1 MCVINVCTCKC
12 THKSYIFLRF
22 AKHFQTPPVTK
33 PAEDYCS
40 ASDDEEFADE
50 EGEQQEEEPL
60 TESESSSH
68 GAVAEEEVDEQDQPP
83 VQTPSQQRS
92 STGTACKFA
101 LVVGLLILDLY
112 LGPAAHSSSNP
123 HRSSTGA
130 ATRRLMEMVAVR
142 GGKKGAAGRRISTG
156 MAYSMTVPDPDE
168 EQDDDEET
176 EQQPSQRSTG
186 KRNRVAAPA
195 GGSPTRRRG
204 DPVARAAMQ
213 VQQHFATDPNAI
225 AEVEL
230 ITIIEIINFRQRWK
244 FTKLETFSYWQLP
257 LKCTEIIQII

>member
-1 MCVINVCTCKC
+1 
-12 THKSYIFLRF
+12 
-22 AKHFQTPPVTK
+22 
-33 PAEDYCS
+33 
-40 ASDDEEFADE
+40 
-50 EGEQQEEEPL
+50 
-60 TESESSSH
+60 
-68 GAVAEEEVDEQDQPP
+68 
-83 VQTPSQQRS
+83 
-92 STGTACKFA
+92 
-101 LVVGLLILDLY
+101 
-112 LGPAAHSSSNP
+112 
-123 HRSSTGA
+123 
-130 ATRRLMEMVAVR
+130 MEMVAAR

-156 MAYSMTVPDPDE
+156 MAYSMTVADPDE

-230 ITIIEIINFRQRWK
+230 MAESRRAAASPVSPAGRKVRKAAANKAATSIS
-244 FTKLETFSYWQLP
+244 TKRRR
-257 LKCTEIIQII
+257 